1 MRTFTDKP
9 LIMEHIK
16 EKHADKGR
24 ICKVLIRK
32 KPDEKSTPAIGN
44 GTGNG
49 ERSQKPNKTHAP
61 FAHTPMSLGITCKFC
76 PKNPAFRNIQQLEVS
91 WKFWIRSLDSSKRVS
106 IVWIH
111 QSQTLVTLEI
121 SSAEN
126 YFWLNFV
133 CTRNTLSWNTRLAVW
148 LKWQSARLSPSSLAS
163 FAVRF
168 ASGARNHPKPCAI
181 TSTNIPC
188 LKLSKSL

>member
-1 MRTFTDKP
+1 MLFAIPVWTIECVQGWICKTPLVNGEACMRTFTDKP

-91 WKFWIRSLDSSKRVS
+91 
-106 IVWIH
+106 
-111 QSQTLVTLEI
+111 
-121 SSAEN
+121 
-126 YFWLNFV
+126 
-133 CTRNTLSWNTRLAVW
+133 
-148 LKWQSARLSPSSLAS
+148 
-163 FAVRF
+163 
-168 ASGARNHPKPCAI
+168 
-181 TSTNIPC
+181 
-188 LKLSKSL
+188 